1 MPKPRPKNTKPVPR
15 KMHVYCEGA
24 KTEPNYIQAY
34 INSQTDAQLRS
45 VIRIE
50 DTTKNTPVQLV
61 EEAIKDKKSGKHPSG
76 DTYWVV
82 YDRESV
88 TKYPDSLHDRAYLL
102 ARSNDISIALSNV
115 CFEYWLL
122 LHFANTNAPY
132 SCFNDLIAQSA
143 LKANV
148 RRETGKDYEKGSRDI
163 YRIVSSEVATARAR
177 AIAINAQ
184 TLAAAAPGVTRPHQ
198 LNPYTD
204 MPALLEAIDN
214 FAG

>member
-15 KMHVYCEGA
+15 KMHVYCEGE

-34 INSQTDAQLRS
+34 INSQTDKKLRS

-61 EEAIKDKKSGKHPSG
+61 EEAIKDKESGKNPSG
-76 DTYWVV
+76 DSYWVV

-88 TKYPDSLHDRAYLL
+88 NKYPDALHDQAYIRAKKHEI
-102 ARSNDISIALSNV
+102 NIALSNV

-122 LHFANTNAPY
+122 LHFQNSNAPY
-132 SCFNDLIAQSA
+132 SCFNDLIAKSA
-143 LKANV
+143 LKAHV

-163 YRIVSSEVATARAR
+163 YHIVKGDVAEARAR

-184 TLAAAAPGVTRPHQ
+184 TLAAAAPGITKPHQ

-214 FAG
+214 FTG

>member
-1 MPKPRPKNTKPVPR
+1 MPKPRLQRNKPVPR

-34 INSQTDAQLRS
+34 IDSQSDAQLRG

-61 EEAIKDKKSGKHPSG
+61 EEAIKDKKSGKHPVG

-82 YDRESV
+82 YDRES
-88 TKYPDSLHDRAYLL
+88 TSKYPDSLHDRAHQL
-102 ARSNDISIALSNV
+102 ARNNDISIALSNV
-115 CFEYWLL
+115 CFEFWLL
-122 LHFANTNAPY
+122 LHFTNSNAPY
-132 SCFNDLIAQSA
+132 SCFNDLISQST
-143 LKANV
+143 LKLNI
-148 RRETGKDYEKGSRDI
+148 RRETGKEYEKGSRDI
-163 YRIVSSEVATARAR
+163 FRIVSSNIGQARAR
-177 AIAINAQ
+177 ALAINAQ
-184 TLAAAAPGVTRPHQ
+184 TLAAAPQGAIKPYQ

-214 FAG
+214 FVG